1 MDWRADCHAALRLLK
16 YSFICRN
23 EFHAMS
29 SSLPSPQ
36 VPPAAEEEPTGVT
49 AVTRAL
55 RLLEAFGT
63 SDAQLTLAEL
73 SRRTGMHKT
82 TALRIARTLAA
93 DHYLV
98 QKEDGSWRLG
108 RAAGWLGACYQATFN
123 VHEVVEPVLRELT
136 IETGE
141 SASFYV
147 REGNQR
153 TCLARVDGPRTIRH
167 HVRVGIGLPLDLGAP
182 GRVILAFSG
191 EPGEP
196 YETIRQRGYHLSLG
210 EREPEVSSVSTP
222 VFSMGWRLLG
232 SVCISGPTSRLTEP
246 RLKELAQTV
255 IRAAN
260 QLSYAL
266 AGSRNPQESG
276 PTSAPAAWH
285 P

>member
-1 MDWRADCHAALRLLK
+1 MT
-16 YSFICRN
+16 
-23 EFHAMS
+23 
-29 SSLPSPQ
+29 PSKPTPEA
-36 VPPAAEEEPTGVT
+36 PPAGADGNGVI

-55 RLLEAFGT
+55 RLLEAFGV

-82 TALRIARTLAA
+82 TALRIARTLAN
-93 DHYLV
+93 DNYLV

-108 RAAGWLGACYQATFN
+108 RAAGWLGACYQATFD
-123 VHEVVEPVLRELT
+123 VHDVVEPVLRELT
-136 IETGE
+136 IQTGE

-196 YETIRQRGYHLSLG
+196 YESIRQRGYHLSLG
-210 EREPEVSSVSTP
+210 EREPEVSSVSAP
-222 VFSMGWRLLG
+222 VFGLQWRLLG
-232 SVCISGPTSRLTEP
+232 SVCISGPTSRLTET
-246 RLKELAQTV
+246 RLLELAQTV
-255 IRAAN
+255 IQAAN

-266 AGSRNPQESG
+266 AGSRKPPS
-276 PTSAPAAWH
+276 PTGNAATWH

>member
-1 MDWRADCHAALRLLK
+1 MQ
-16 YSFICRN
+16 RN
-23 EFHAMS
+23 MKN
-29 SSLPSPQ
+29 
-36 VPPAAEEEPTGVT
+36 PPAQAKLAPFNDQVDDSPTATSAPGGVI

-55 RLLEAFGT
+55 RLLEAFGV
-63 SDAQLTLAEL
+63 DDPQLSLAEL

-82 TALRIARTLAA
+82 TALRMARTLAN
-93 DHYLV
+93 DGYMV
-98 QKEDGSWRLG
+98 QREDGNWRLG
-108 RAAGWLGACYQATFN
+108 RAAGWLGACYQASFN
-123 VHEVVEPVLRELT
+123 VHDVVEPVLRELSVQ
-136 IETGE
+136 TGE

-196 YETIRQRGYHLSLG
+196 YESIRQRGYHLSMG
-210 EREPEVSSVSTP
+210 EREAEVSSVSAP
-222 VFSMGWRLLG
+222 VFGMHWRLLG
-232 SVCISGPTSRLTEP
+232 SVCISGPTSRLVEA

-255 IRAAN
+255 ITAAN
-260 QLSYAL
+260 QLSYSL
-266 AGSRNPQESG
+266 AGRKNPETADQIAK
-276 PTSAPAAWH
+276 TATWH